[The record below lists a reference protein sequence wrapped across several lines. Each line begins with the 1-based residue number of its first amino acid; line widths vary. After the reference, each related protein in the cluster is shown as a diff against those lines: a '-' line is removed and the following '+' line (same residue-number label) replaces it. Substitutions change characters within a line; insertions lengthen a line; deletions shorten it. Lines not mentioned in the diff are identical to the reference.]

1 MAKYGFNTNSVR
13 PETNP
18 YVGGEM
24 YPVSDAATRLI
35 MTVGSA
41 FFTEPQYYGNTGDI
55 ANHLITTAV
64 EIANGKNPEDL
75 LIIARWARDEMNM
88 RTTPMVLLA
97 IAAHEVPTK
106 EFTRRYIRA
115 SVKRADDVLQIFAAY
130 LAMFGK
136 PMPNSLRRGLSDAI
150 AKLTQWDIFRY
161 KGNTH
166 PNFKDV
172 LKMVGRSDG
181 YPLDKETY
189 DAIMNDTVEAKTV
202 TVQGSARRT
211 VALVDSFEDAKQA
224 IVDGR
229 LPWEPVVS
237 KFGSTKEVWEFM
249 IENGLVGYMA
259 MLRNLR
265 NFESVDISNAHWSMV
280 EKELVEGAGKAR
292 QLPFRYVSAYFAV
305 SGNKARTIAAK
316 ALDAVLTN
324 GEYNLDGKT
333 AILVDVSGSMD
344 GRVASGSDVSLRT
357 TAASLAGILAKSG
370 DADIVC
376 FSDRADYFPYDGTMS
391 VMTIVEKILR
401 WTSGG
406 TYAEKA
412 IQVLDKHY
420 DRIIMLSDMQTY
432 GDSVEN
438 TLIDYEKKFGKTR
451 YYSINMA
458 GYEVSPVSERNGSV
472 VLLGGWSEKV
482 ISFIKSIETP
492 RAVPVIEEIRLKYR
506 VGE

>member
-1 MAKYGFNTNSVR
+1 MTKYGFHSNSVASVQ
-13 PETNP
+13 NP
-18 YVGGEM
+18 YVGGET
-24 YPVSDAATRLI
+24 YEVSDAATRLI

-41 FFTEPQYYGNTGDI
+41 FFAEPQFYGKTGDI
-55 ANHLITTAV
+55 ANHMIATAI

-161 KGNTH
+161 KGNSH

-181 YPLDKETY
+181 YPLDKKTY
-189 DAIMNDTVEAKTV
+189 DAIMNDTVEVQTA
-202 TVQGSARRT
+202 TVQGASRRE
-211 VALVDSFEDAKQA
+211 VALADSFNDAKAA
-224 IVDGR
+224 ILSGH

-237 KFGSTKEVWEFM
+237 KFGSKKEVWEFL
-249 IENGLVGYMA
+249 IDNGLVGYMA

-265 NFESVDISNAHWSMV
+265 NFEQVAISDKYWEIV
-280 EKELVEGAGKAR
+280 EGVLVEGAGKAR
-292 QLPFRYVSAYFAV
+292 QLPFRYVSAYFSV
-305 SGNKARTIAAK
+305 SENKTRTIIAK
-316 ALDAVLTN
+316 ALEAVLTN
-324 GEYNLDGKT
+324 GEYKLDGKT
-333 AILVDVSGSMD
+333 AVLVDTSGSMD
-344 GRVASGSDVSLRT
+344 TPVSGESVVNLRA
-357 TAASLAGILAKSG
+357 TAASLAGIIAKSG

-376 FSDRADYFPYDGTMS
+376 FSTKAEHFPYDGLMS
-391 VMTIVEKILR
+391 VMAIVEKIMR
-401 WTSGG
+401 WYSGG
-406 TYAEKA
+406 TYAELA
-412 IQVLDKHY
+412 IRALDKHY
-420 DRIIMLSDMQTY
+420 DRVVMLSDMQTY
-432 GDSVEN
+432 GDSVQDELN
-438 TLIDYEKKFGKTR
+438 RYESKYGKTR

-458 GYEVSPVSERNGSV
+458 GYEVTPVTDRHQGV
-472 VLLGGWSEKV
+472 TLMGGWSEK
-482 ISFIKSIETP
+482 ILSFIKEIENP
-492 RAVPVIEEIRLKYR
+492 RAVPVIEELRKKYR
-506 VGE
+506 VGA